1 MLLPFWITFI
11 PIEERLRG
19 WFRDALGA

>member
-1 MLLPFWITFI
+1 MLLPFWITVI